1 MPKVLTI
8 FKGDPTAESLAQIG
22 QLIMDD
28 GINEG
33 VEEPEGL
40 IWFYEEVDD
49 TFLEDKEVSY
59 NASKDKDYNFLVAAL
74 LVMPLVYKALAFSVS
89 Y

>member
-8 FKGDPTAESLAQIG
+8 FKGDPTAEDLAQIG
-22 QLIMDD
+22 QMIMDD

-59 NASKDKDYNFLVAAL
+59 NASKDKDYNYSSCGPTSNAV
-74 LVMPLVYKALAFSVS
+74 SV
-89 Y
+89 